1 MLTVFP
7 LPTSRLELW
16 VQIIQTQIILNIVA
30 LDHPALNYEIILYE
44 LLWFSPLFNPQTK
57 KAVSINNVC
66 CVLSL
71 FSCIQL
77 FATLWTIAL
86 QAPLS
91 MRFSKARILEWVA
104 MPFSGDLPDLGIE
117 PISLCLL
124 YWQAGSLPP
133 VPPGKAPSNND
144 FLYCCWHQV
153 VKKSTYLYFEFI

>member
-1 MLTVFP
+1 M
-7 LPTSRLELW
+7 
-16 VQIIQTQIILNIVA
+16 
-30 LDHPALNYEIILYE
+30 
-44 LLWFSPLFNPQTK
+44 WFSPLFNPQTK
-57 KAVSINNVC
+57 KVVSINNVC
-66 CVLSL
+66 CVLSH
-71 FSCIQL
+71 FSHIQL

-104 MPFSGDLPDLGIE
+104 MPFSGDLPDPGTE

-153 VKKSTYLYFEFI
+153 VKKSTYLRFEFIWDLKWVSRSPKCSILVSGESRGWRSLVGCRLWGRTESDTTEAT